1 MLQYPRDPVPH
12 DVDVR
17 VEDAG
22 RDHDKE
28 FGQWTA
34 MEVERQGQ
42 SREDLGLDGLR
53 AIELGSHLFVLTKQ
67 LLVTDFSLLG
77 GVCFVFIWLCVIDS
91 PRLLLP

>member
-1 MLQYPRDPVPH
+1 M
-12 DVDVR
+12 
-17 VEDAG
+17 EDAG

-28 FGQWTA
+28 FGQRTA
-34 MEVERQGQ
+34 MEGERQGQ

-53 AIELGSHLFVLTKQ
+53 AIELGSHLLVLTKH

-77 GVCFVFIWLCVIDS
+77 GFASYSFGCACVIDS